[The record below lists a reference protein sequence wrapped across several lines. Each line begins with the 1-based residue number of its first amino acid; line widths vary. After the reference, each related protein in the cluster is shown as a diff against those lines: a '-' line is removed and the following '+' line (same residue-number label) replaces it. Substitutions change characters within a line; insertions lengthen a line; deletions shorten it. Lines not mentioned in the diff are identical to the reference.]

1 MTGNITRISWDTS
14 VKHYVRYGLYNNL
27 PEEIKVQIP
36 RTNLHRWLHEKD
48 DKYLGCEVA
57 KSIKEELE
65 LIKQTG
71 ESRNAKKILETYF
84 KLSQTYHSI
93 TRKIKGLKNI
103 IAGNKEKIVEAIEQL
118 KPFVSVDA
126 ALSIFNISRA
136 TYQNYKTQVLNKCIP
151 SYFNWCLK
159 MYPQQLLKREINNI
173 KAYFENDLYKYW
185 SKSSLYYLGLR
196 NKDFG
201 FCLTTFYKYSKLLGF
216 KNGRHLHKKPKY
228 TPLISTNP
236 NQIWCA
242 DVTIFKT
249 ADGIK
254 HYIHFLIDHYSK
266 MALGYQVANSSQP
279 KIIKSLLQKAFEKYP
294 NSETINF
301 MTDGGIENVNKTVQ
315 NFVLSTGHKIVHTIA
330 QKDIPE
336 SNSTIEAF
344 NKVIKNQF
352 LRPRNLENG
361 IQLEKALKE
370 DIFIYCTIRPQR
382 SLLGNTPFETYS
394 GKPIDSSNYTIHF
407 SKQKALR
414 ITKNHLNRCKK
425 CIN

>member
-1 MTGNITRISWDTS
+1 MSYDNQRISWDTS
-14 VKHYVRYGLYNNL
+14 VKHYIRYGLYNNL

-36 RTNLHRWLHEKD
+36 RTNIHRWSHEKD
-48 DKYLGCEVA
+48 NKYLGCEVA
-57 KSIKEELE
+57 KFIKEELE

-71 ESRNAKKILETYF
+71 ESRNAKKVLEMYL

-93 TRKIKGLKNI
+93 TGKIKGVKNTV
-103 IAGNKEKIVEAIEQL
+103 AGNKDKIVETIEHL
-118 KPFVSVDA
+118 KSFVSVDA
-126 ALSIFNISRA
+126 ALKIFNISRA
-136 TYQNYKTQVLNKCIP
+136 TYQNYKTLVLNKCSA
-151 SYFNWCLK
+151 SYFEWCVK
-159 MYPQQLLKREINNI
+159 HYPHQLLKTEVI
-173 KAYFENDLYKYW
+173 KIKYYFENKNYQFW
-185 SKSSLYYLGLR
+185 SKASLYYLGLR
-196 NKDFG
+196 NNDFSFG
-201 FCLTTFYKYSKLLGF
+201 LSTFYKYSKLLGF
-216 KNGRHLHKKPKY
+216 KNGRHLYKKPKY

-249 ADGIK
+249 ADGVK

-266 MALGYQVANSSQP
+266 MVLGYQVANSSQP
-279 KIIKSLLQKAFEKYP
+279 KIIKSRLQKAFEKYP

-301 MTDGGIENVNKTVQ
+301 VTDGGIENVNKTVQ

-352 LRPRNLENG
+352 LRPRNLENS

-394 GKPIDSSNYTIHF
+394 GKSIASSNYTIHF
-407 SKQKALR
+407 GKQKALR
-414 ITKNHLNRCKK
+414 ITQNHLNRCKR